1 MKILKKPKPWS
12 AKVTCTGVGHGGG
25 GCGAKLQLE
34 VKDLYLSGP
43 FADGGSRGDVVTFKC
58 VECGIETDFR
68 RSVPTPIREKLPKRP
83 PKPPAKKVKAKANG
97 AAKSKKA
104 EGFTHTLLFQEWEES
119 ERSWGTRPD
128 GWSLHLTRNHR
139 DAYVKKHNED
149 QHKFFVSQ
157 GMSNDAV
164 PDEYTRVCGEP
175 VLVNVTKSI
184 YDRVKK
190 NGGDYRG
197 YDRQTRPGPSHNLQL
212 GPKGLDA

>member
-68 RSVPTPIREKLPKRP
+68 RSVPAQIREKLPKRAP
-83 PKPPAKKVKAKANG
+83 KRAAKKTKAKSNGAPKP
-97 AAKSKKA
+97 KKA
-104 EGFTHTLLFQEWEES
+104 GGFTHTLLYQEWEES
-119 ERSWGTRPD
+119 ERGWGTRPD
-128 GWSLHLTRNHR
+128 GFSLHLTREHR
-139 DAYVKKHNED
+139 DKYVKTAGED
-149 QHKFFVSQ
+149 QHKFFVSH
-157 GMSNDAV
+157 GMADDAV

-175 VLVNVTKSI
+175 ITVNVTKSV
-184 YDRVKK
+184 YDQVKK
-190 NGGDYRG
+190 SNGNYRS
-197 YDRQTRPGPSHNLQL
+197 YSRKIRPGPSHNLEGV
-212 GPKGLDA
+212 GPKGLE